1 MKAVEVPK
9 IDFKFTN
16 EEKKA
21 VNRMKAVLVIGEMPK
36 NCSDCWLHRNE
47 YSDYEKV
54 WEDICHNAEHEC
66 HVLSKTNYI
75 KRPSWCPLK
84 PLPKKIKH
92 KDEIDYDYG
101 YIDGRNE
108 CIDEITGETEW
119 KE

>member
-1 MKAVEVPK
+1 MKA
-9 IDFKFTN
+9 I
-16 EEKKA
+16 
-21 VNRMKAVLVIGEMPK
+21 LVIDEMPK

-84 PLPKKIKH
+84 PMPMEMRTDGDDIEEDSYWQGWNDCLE
-92 KDEIDYDYG
+92 EIENG
-101 YIDGRNE
+101 
-108 CIDEITGETEW
+108 
-119 KE
+119 

>member
-1 MKAVEVPK
+1 
-9 IDFKFTN
+9 
-16 EEKKA
+16 
-21 VNRMKAVLVIGEMPK
+21 MKAVLVIDEMPK

-84 PLPKKIKH
+84 SLSQKQELKKGWL
-92 KDEIDYDYG
+92 KDGEEILEAYING
-101 YIDGRNE
+101 YNA
-108 CIDEITGETEW
+108 CLDEITGETE
-119 KE
+119 